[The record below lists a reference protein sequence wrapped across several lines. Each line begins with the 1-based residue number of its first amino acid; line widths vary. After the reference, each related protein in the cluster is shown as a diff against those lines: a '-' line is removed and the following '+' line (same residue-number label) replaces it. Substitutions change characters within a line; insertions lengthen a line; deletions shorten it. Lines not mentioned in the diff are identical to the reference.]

1 MSSRDDI
8 SATRPAPSRQAMT
21 LDYYVMA
28 LALVMMLLGLRQ
40 WAVILGVVP
49 GGGGTFEAMSTAW
62 KLATMHMAV
71 LDLVASVGLWMRVA
85 WGKVLW
91 VYAALAEI
99 ALHTVFIGAFGGD
112 LIVVTFHLVT
122 LVVFVVLTI
131 MARRRPGE

>member
-1 MSSRDDI
+1 
-8 SATRPAPSRQAMT
+8 MT

-91 VYAALAEI
+91 VYAALSEI
-99 ALHTVFIGAFGGD
+99 ALHTVFVGTFSGD